1 MNFEL
6 IRGPLE
12 VSENPGLETT
22 DPRFSDI
29 ATLVQEGNYE
39 EAAAG
44 AEAILAE
51 KIYDIR
57 IIGYFF
63 YGHFVERGIPALAD
77 IYLCLV
83 DILNDNLEAIGPV
96 KNRVKHLQTIL
107 NWLIK
112 QVTKQLLYE
121 EEKKSG
127 LFEEWTTSVTTD
139 QVEEVLDASD
149 KLRRSLGPIL
159 EDAAGPVFDGLTKI
173 NDWLKAFQRLIY
185 RAPEPE
191 AAQEEQ
197 VEEEPPEGAI
207 FDQEPRQQEK
217 RRFMAPGLEAGEDAS
232 SIEGSYHLKLLMRKL
247 DAFDYLISEAKYA
260 NAAVVA
266 DDINTIIASF
276 DPRIYFPKL
285 FTRFALLSAA
295 HVNELTSYAEYK
307 ESPAWTSLQELYKID
322 MDSFIEFN
330 PEAVDTGHSGGGGQ
344 YGSSSDYERGYE
356 DEDR

>member
-12 VSENPGLETT
+12 VSETPGLETT

-44 AEAILAE
+44 AEALLSE

-63 YGHFVERGIPALAD
+63 YGHFVERGIPALSD
-77 IYLCLV
+77 IYLGLV
-83 DILNDNLEAIGPV
+83 DILNDNMEAVGPV

-127 LFEEWTTSVTTD
+127 LFEEWTSSVATD
-139 QVEEVLDASD
+139 QVEAVLDASE
-149 KLRRSLGPIL
+149 KLRRTLGPIL

-185 RAPEPE
+185 REPEPE
-191 AAQEEQ
+191 ATEEEK
-197 VEEEPPEGAI
+197 VEEEPSEEAI
-207 FDQEPRQQEK
+207 FDQEPQREEK
-217 RRFMAPGLEAGEDAS
+217 KRFFASGPGTEEDAAN
-232 SIEGSYHLKLLMRKL
+232 IEGSYHLKLLMRKL
-247 DAFDYLISEAKYA
+247 EAFDHLISEAKYA
-260 NAAVVA
+260 NAAVIA
-266 DDINTIIASF
+266 DDINAIIASF

-285 FTRFALLSAA
+285 FKRFALLSAA

-307 ESPAWTSLQELYKID
+307 ESPAWTSLQELYKVD
-322 MDSFIEFN
+322 MESFIEFN
-330 PEAVDTGHSGGGGQ
+330 PEAVDTGHSGGGAQ
-344 YGSSSDYERGYE
+344 YGSRDDYESGYE

>member
-12 VSENPGLETT
+12 VNENPGLETT

-29 ATLVQEGNYE
+29 ATLVQEGNYG

-44 AEAILAE
+44 AEAILTE

-77 IYLCLV
+77 IYLGLV
-83 DILNDNLEAIGPV
+83 DILNDNLEAVGPV
-96 KNRVKHLQTIL
+96 KNRAKHLQTIL

-159 EDAAGPVFDGLTKI
+159 EDTAGPVFDGLTKI

-191 AAQEEQ
+191 SAEEEQ
-197 VEEEPPEGAI
+197 VEEEAPEGAI
-207 FDQEPRQQEK
+207 FDQEPRQQGK
-217 RRFMAPGLEAGEDAS
+217 RRFMAPGLEIGEDAS
-232 SIEGSYHLKLLMRKL
+232 NIEGSYHLNLLMRKL

-266 DDINTIIASF
+266 DDINAIIASF

-344 YGSSSDYERGYE
+344 YGSSDDYEKGYE